1 LILLK
6 DDPQSLRQFV
16 LRLTE
21 SRDALA
27 NSNAR
32 SNVRALLAEQLASQP
47 KNAAALLELSGD
59 LFAADR
65 DWERAIAAYVKGLAS
80 EPANVAVL
88 SKLASAYQSVGRT
101 REAIVP
107 LGASSSLNPTDTIL
121 TLKIAALQAWF
132 GQESEFAATRRQI
145 LNFAQGTTDAV
156 TAERIAKA
164 SSLLLSSDKAELETA
179 VGLARKAVEVGHS
192 SGLLPYFQL
201 ALGMAEYRNA
211 HFVEADAALVAA
223 VNGAK
228 DNRIIAGTSAFYRA
242 MCLFRQGKSDEARK
256 LATEAAAT
264 MRPLPADE
272 KNPLAG
278 SVSHDDLILW
288 LAYKEAKALLELN
301 SKTP

>member
-1 LILLK
+1 
-6 DDPQSLRQFV
+6 
-16 LRLTE
+16 LTE

-32 SNVRALLAEQLASQP
+32 SNVRALLAEQLAFQS

-121 TLKIAALQAWF
+121 ILKIAALQAWF

-164 SSLLLSSDKAELETA
+164 SSLLLSSDKSELETA

-272 KNPLAG
+272 KNPLA
-278 SVSHDDLILW
+278 
-288 LAYKEAKALLELN
+288 
-301 SKTP
+301 